1 MKKLSILFIGCFCL
15 TLISCKTRFD
25 NLAANSNDDVYYNP
39 AKDPQPIANNPQN
52 NNAQYQS
59 NNQQQGYNPNAGK
72 IAATHADS
80 LNPNYKDP
88 KFNYD
93 DYYDN
98 AYAARVSRFQNP
110 IYGTGYYDSYYTN
123 QYSYTGNPSNYGNSI
138 YSNSNYPSNNYNSYN
153 NYGMG
158 SYGMSGYNP
167 YGMNNMYGGGYGSSM
182 YGSSYGSGLS
192 IGMGYGSMYGSGY
205 GMGYNPFAMNYGG
218 YNPYGMSAY
227 GYNPYGMG
235 MGYGGYSP
243 YGMGYSPYGFGGGYG
258 YGMGGYGYNPYSTM
272 STGGYYNPYD
282 YNSAAGATYNG
293 PRTSHTGGN
302 STVTSSNGPRGL
314 REAGAEPNTAPH
326 LNGPAVAASP
336 TNIERFNQVSI
347 PRENMIKITES
358 KSPTRFNPQYQPVSG
373 GNSLPSNNGNSGPR
387 GTFNQTGNNT
397 ATNPNTGRPAA
408 STPQT
413 SKPTRWFNSGNVENN
428 NSSGNTH
435 PSNNYNGNNGS
446 NFSTPTRG
454 SSWGGGGNS
463 GGGFGGGGGRSGGGG
478 GSFGGGGGGGGHVG
492 GGRR

>member
-1 MKKLSILFIGCFCL
+1 MKKLSIVFIGCFCL

-39 AKDPQPIANNPQN
+39 AKDPQPVANNIQN

-80 LNPNYKDP
+80 INPNYKDP

-138 YSNSNYPSNNYNSYN
+138 YNNYPSSMYNSYN

-158 SYGMSGYNP
+158 NYGMGGYNP
-167 YGMNNMYGGGYGSSM
+167 YGVNNMYGSGYGSSF
-182 YGSSYGSGLS
+182 S
-192 IGMGYGSMYGSGY
+192 MGYGSMYGSGY
-205 GMGYNPFAMNYGG
+205 GMGYNPFAMNYGS
-218 YNPYGMSAY
+218 YNPYGMSGY

-235 MGYGGYSP
+235 MGCGGYNP
-243 YGMGYSPYGFGGGYG
+243 YGMGYSPYGYGGGYG

-282 YNSAAGATYNG
+282 YNSTSSATYNG

-302 STVTSSNGPRGL
+302 STITSSNGPRGL
-314 REAGAEPNTAPH
+314 REAGPETNSAPH
-326 LNGPAVAASP
+326 FNNPNVAASP
-336 TNIERFNQVSI
+336 ASIERFNQVSI
-347 PRENMIKITES
+347 PRETMIKITEA

-373 GNSLPSNNGNSGPR
+373 GNTMPTNNGFQQQNATPR
-387 GTFNQTGNNT
+387 GTFNQNGNNT
-397 ATNPNTGRPAA
+397 TAYPNTGRPTESA
-408 STPQT
+408 PQT
-413 SKPTRWFNSGNVENN
+413 RPTRWFNSGNSENNN
-428 NSSGNTH
+428 NSSNTRPTNSYNEGN
-435 PSNNYNGNNGS
+435 GGG
-446 NFSTPTRG
+446 FSSPTRS
-454 SSWGGGGNS
+454 SSWGGGNNN
-463 GGGFGGGGGRSGGGG
+463 GGGFGGGGGGGRS
-478 GSFGGGGGGGGHVG
+478 GSFGGGGGGGGHTG